1 MAKKQ
6 RFSNPLALAVLVLL
20 FERPMHPY
28 EMAAT
33 LKERHKEDSIKLR
46 YGSLYTVIDLLRK
59 EGFIVPREKQREGR
73 RPERTVYDLTP
84 VGCEEMQSWMRSILS
99 IPVKEYPQFEA
110 GLSLMPALPPDEV
123 AALLEVR
130 MARLRQRVEV
140 LEAGH
145 ALAIQQGISPLFLVE
160 SEYELALTAAEQRF
174 VEQLVGKIKDERWES
189 VKFWRNFH
197 QKRIEMEDRKE

>member
-28 EMAAT
+28 EMATT

-59 EGFIVPREKQREGR
+59 EGFIVPRKKQRQGR

-84 VGCEEMQSWMRSILS
+84 TGCDEMRAWMRSILS
-99 IPVKEYPQFEA
+99 IPIKEYPQFEA
-110 GLSLMPALPPDEV
+110 GLSLMPALSPDEV
-123 AALLEVR
+123 TALLEAR
-130 MARLRQRVEV
+130 MAQLRQRVEL

-145 ALAIQQGISPLFLVE
+145 ALAMQQGISPLFLVE

-189 VKFWRNFH
+189 VKFWKNFH
-197 QKRIEMEDRKE
+197 QKRAEMEDRQE